1 MSNPRKASE
10 IRSTRYKT
18 TSFVKLPSQPIE
30 SLMVVRINT
39 TKSKGKSSVLKTRQ
53 NNNGKEDETCHM
65 HASLQQY
72 VHIIGKQKGGHNIHL
87 ACTNAAHNTSNRA
100 VLSRGLI
107 VPRNDQRP
115 H

>member
-10 IRSTRYKT
+10 IRSTRCKT
-18 TSFVKLPSQPIE
+18 TSFVKLPSQAIE
-30 SLMVVRINT
+30 SFMVVRSNT
-39 TKSKGKSSVLKTRQ
+39 TKFQGKSSVLKTRQ
-53 NNNGKEDETCHM
+53 NDNGKEDETCHM

-72 VHIIGKQKGGHNIHL
+72 VHIIGKQKGGHDIHL
-87 ACTNAAHNTSNRA
+87 ACTNTAHNTSHRA

-107 VPRNDQRP
+107 VPCNDQQP